1 MSEIMHDLRASL
13 RSLSRKPLYP
23 IIAVGILA
31 LGLSAGIAVFTYING
46 FFQPFPGVNSNG
58 LVRVFGVEDE
68 EAYQD
73 IPYLDFLDYTAADNT
88 FERIAAVQPY
98 YAASVRLETMTEVAF
113 IEAVSGDYFSVLGI
127 ETSVGRGLVA
137 NDDRPEAE
145 PVVVLSHNWWQRT
158 FGADA
163 SVIGR
168 TIYLNYRPFTVVGV
182 APRNFLGS
190 TSDFRPDAWIPIAP
204 FKDRYTGWAAQSEDR
219 EIPLVRVYGR
229 LRAGSNEEQGLAELS
244 SVASGLEEL
253 YPRKKAPRQLKLD
266 TSTWIDPRA
275 RLAEW
280 STVQLMMAAAGG
292 LLLLV
297 CANVANLL
305 LSVAMGRQR
314 EMSLRAALGA
324 SPGRLL
330 RQLLIENVLLSGLA
344 GVVAL
349 FVAGPLSARLGSYFA
364 RPSVWD
370 ANVAREAAIDLNV
383 VAFALVIS
391 IVTGVVAGLLPALRA
406 SRRDLVTTLRTDA
419 DTSVGVP
426 NRILNWRIPG
436 MRDLLVSAQVGLS
449 VVLLVVAGL
458 VLRTLFT
465 VGNLDPGF
473 KYDHLVVTHISTSST
488 DLEPGDRDRFF
499 REVAERVADE
509 SWVRSA
515 TVFDYPLLSP
525 HRSAEMLVD
534 GQTDR
539 VSLVYSKVIP
549 GFFDALGIEVL
560 RGREFAAMDTVDSR
574 DVAMVNET
582 LAQRYFPGEI
592 PVGRRLWWP
601 GENGEA
607 DRMFEIVGVVR
618 DTKTEDFFAEAPPT
632 VYFSYPQHA
641 YPTGSALVVATTTD
655 PRTAVPHLYRW
666 LRSYEPHLAIINVI
680 PYLDVVQGLIYT
692 HRMNAEMFSVLA
704 FLGLALS
711 AVGIFSVVNLA
722 VSRRTREIGI
732 RMAIG
737 AERSDI
743 GFMIIGRA
751 LLSVGIG
758 LALGLGISLALT
770 GLMQSL
776 LYGVEPTDPLTLIA
790 GAGVLVLAALA
801 AAYLPA
807 RRAASVDP
815 MTALRHD

>member
-1 MSEIMHDLRASL
+1 MSEILHDLRASL
-13 RSLSRKPLYP
+13 RSLSRRPFYP
-23 IIAVGILA
+23 IVAVGILA

-46 FFQPFPGVNSNG
+46 FFQPFPGVDSNG
-58 LVRVFGVEDE
+58 LVRVFGAEDE

-73 IPYLDFLDYTAADNT
+73 IPYLDFLDYTTADHT
-88 FERIAAVQPY
+88 FERLAAVQPY
-98 YAASVRLETMTEVAF
+98 YAASVRLETMADVAF
-113 IEAVSGDYFSVLGI
+113 LEAVSGDYFSVLGI
-127 ETSVGRGLVA
+127 ETGVGRGLVA
-137 NDDRPEAE
+137 DDDRPEAK
-145 PVVVLSHNWWQRT
+145 PVAVLSHSWWQRR
-158 FGADA
+158 FGGDV

-204 FKDRYTGWAAQSEDR
+204 FKDRYKSWAAQSEDR

-244 SVASGLEEL
+244 SVASGLDEL

-330 RQLLIENVLLSGLA
+330 RQLLIENMLLSGLA

-370 ANVAREAAIDLNV
+370 ANVAREAAVDLNV
-383 VAFALVIS
+383 LAFALGIS
-391 IVTGVVAGLLPALRA
+391 IVTGIVAGLLPALRA

-426 NRILNWRIPG
+426 SRIMNRRIPG

-473 KYDHLVVTHISTSST
+473 EYDDLVVTHISTSST
-488 DLEPGDRDRFF
+488 DLEAGERDRFF
-499 REVAERVADE
+499 REIAERVADE

-525 HRSAEMLVD
+525 HRSSEMLVD

-549 GFFDALGIEVL
+549 GFFDALEIEVL
-560 RGREFAAMDTVDSR
+560 RGREFATTDTVDSR

-582 LAQRYFPGEI
+582 LAQRYFPGEF
-592 PVGRRLWWP
+592 PVGRRIWWP
-601 GENGEA
+601 GESGET
-607 DRMFEIVGVVR
+607 DRTFEIVGVVR

-641 YPTGSALVVATTTD
+641 YPTGSALVVSTTTD
-655 PRTAVPHLYRW
+655 PRTVVPHLYRW
-666 LRSYEPHLAIINVI
+666 LRNYEPHLAIINVV

-704 FLGLALS
+704 LLGLALS

-743 GFMIIGRA
+743 GLMIVGRA

-758 LALGLGISLALT
+758 LVLGLGISLALT

-776 LYGVEPTDPLTLIA
+776 LYGIEPTDPLTLMA
-790 GAGVLVLAALA
+790 GAGVLTFAALA
-801 AAYLPA
+801 AAYFPA

-815 MTALRHD
+815 ITALRHD